1 MPSADT
7 RTLGIDPHPIVK
19 EAALTDQAS
28 RPAAV
33 LEALAAP
40 GVPLNAAV
48 DDLARHQYVEQE
60 FVLSGEAGRYRIT
73 DPARD
78 AEPVDAG
85 HPYRTRLLVRRPREA
100 TRFSGTV
107 VVEWFNVSCGQDLD
121 FVYAGMRELLLRA
134 GHAWVGVSVQRV
146 GIERLV
152 SARPERYAGLSVA
165 APLDDP
171 VDGRPLDL
179 PHPLTGEPGADVLG
193 WDIFSDVA
201 RVVRGT
207 GASALGLPA
216 VGCVIAAGESQS
228 AIRLSHYFN
237 CIHPLHGAVDGF
249 LLYDRAGPM
258 PLRTDIAV
266 RAISIGTDFFAEF
279 AGGSPPDDA
288 DNQRWWDL
296 AGASHVSL
304 SEMRDYIDPQVLR
317 DGLQQIDGRTAS
329 LTEVLDAAHAGTKGR
344 LWSRVP
350 NGDLLKAALHALE
363 RWIAK
368 GVAPERAPRLVLDA
382 PRQLRRDAQGRT
394 MGGIRYAA
402 HEVPAG
408 RNEGIGPAGIALAG
422 GHADFGPEEMTR
434 RYRSPEAY
442 LARVEAVVAANVAQG
457 FLLPPEAEQ
466 VRAEAR
472 AVRFQA

>member
-1 MPSADT
+1 MRSAAT
-7 RTLGIDPHPIVK
+7 RTLGIDRDPI
-19 EAALTDQAS
+19 ALETAMTDRDP
-28 RPAAV
+28 RPAAT

-40 GVPLNAAV
+40 GAPLNASV
-48 DDLARHQYVEQE
+48 EDLARHHYVEQE
-60 FVLSGEAGRYRIT
+60 FALSGAAGRYRIT
-73 DPARD
+73 DPGRD

-85 HPYRTRLLVRRPREA
+85 HPYRTRLLVRRPRDA

-121 FVYAGMRELLLRA
+121 FVYAGTRELLLRA

-146 GIERLV
+146 GVERLV

-201 RVVRGT
+201 RVLRGPA
-207 GASALGLPA
+207 ASVLGLPA
-216 VGCVIAAGESQS
+216 VRCVIAVGESQS

-237 CIHPLHGAVDGF
+237 CIHPLHRVVDGF

-258 PLRTDIAV
+258 PLRADIPA

-288 DNQRWWDL
+288 DNQRWWEL

-329 LTEVLDAAHAGTKGR
+329 LTEVLDAAHPGPKGR

-350 NGDLLKAALHALE
+350 NGDLLKAALHALGP
-363 RWIAK
+363 WIAD
-368 GVAPERAPRLVLDA
+368 GVAPPRAPHLVLDA
-382 PRQLRRDAQGRT
+382 PRRLQRDAEGRT
-394 MGGIRYAA
+394 MGGIRYVA

-442 LARVEAVVAANVAQG
+442 LALVEAVVSANLAQG
-457 FLLPPEAEQ
+457 LLLPPEAER